1 MGPHGCIHG
10 VPFMFGARPVY
21 TGTRALPAAEGIGR
35 EGAVGAEGKF
45 GADGGSFTSFF
56 RFVLL
61 KAASSNHS

>member
-1 MGPHGCIHG
+1 
-10 VPFMFGARPVY
+10 MFGARPVC
-21 TGTRALPAAEGIGR
+21 TGIRALPAAKGIGR

-45 GADGGSFTSFF
+45 GADGGSFTSLF